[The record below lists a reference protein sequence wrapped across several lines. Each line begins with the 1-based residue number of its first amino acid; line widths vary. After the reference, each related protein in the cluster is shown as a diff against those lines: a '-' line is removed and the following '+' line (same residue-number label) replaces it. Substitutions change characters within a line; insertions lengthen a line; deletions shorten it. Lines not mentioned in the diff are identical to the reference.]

1 MCLPQVF
8 LLENIFK
15 FQNKLIQIGKIIV
28 IIASIILFI
37 DSILN

>member
-1 MCLPQVF
+1 MCLTQVF
-8 LLENIFK
+8 LLENIVK
-15 FQNKLIQIGKIIV
+15 SQNKLIKIGKIIV